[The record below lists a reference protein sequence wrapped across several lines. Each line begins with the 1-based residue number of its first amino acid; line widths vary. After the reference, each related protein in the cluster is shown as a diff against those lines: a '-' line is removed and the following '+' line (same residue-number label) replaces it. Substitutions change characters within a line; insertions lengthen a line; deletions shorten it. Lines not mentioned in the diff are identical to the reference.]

1 MKSVKYV
8 LGLLT
13 VVGMFML
20 AEVATSC
27 RNSAGGKMVA
37 DTVSAEIHD
46 SAYWYRYTHKLG
58 DKASEYYN
66 NGQTD
71 SLEVLVPEAMKI
83 CREHNQ
89 ISMYY
94 IIWSF
99 LADEYIYDDEF
110 DKAVAEAKRMQDTA
124 ISRHE
129 DYGLF
134 ISYSTLGKGYGYR
147 ENLEES
153 VKYFNKS
160 IGYFPPDD
168 DNAPLIMTYYYLAQA
183 LQTLERYDELDS
195 LRACRFSSSRQV
207 IEDLKTQ
214 VEAHRNGATP
224 NDDLTMMCIR
234 YEEV

>member
-153 VKYFNKS
+153 VKY
-160 IGYFPPDD
+160 
-168 DNAPLIMTYYYLAQA
+168 
-183 LQTLERYDELDS
+183 DELDS